1 MQTSNLSE
9 NVGTGGTQ
17 LQPARSSPSRT
28 RTLWRELAR
37 RLRYLHPTFAKEYVL
52 WLEQLSE
59 EKYADLAGALLANG
73 FIHLG
78 YPRQARA
85 RLLVET
91 RFAIAAELEQ
101 LPRWEIRISCISFEG

>member
-59 EKYADLAGALLANG
+59 EKYANLAGALLANG

-78 YPRQARA
+78 YPRQAP
-85 RLLVET
+85 L
-91 RFAIAAELEQ
+91 
-101 LPRWEIRISCISFEG
+101 